1 MLSTLN
7 DVIAVSR
14 SSSLPALRST
24 VHRATHAASATAQRV
39 HDAVGHTPAIT
50 QVTTAQVTGA
60 ELAREVQGLQADFY
74 GRHLFDPFL
83 AFASKADERAY
94 RTREEE
100 NRRYIAE
107 QLAKKTQAGYLNA
120 SGAMVD
126 QMLDAHAHG
135 AGNSA
140 DFASRWDRLIET
152 TRRHRDALSTAGQDT
167 REFDTRIER
176 AVRRHLKTKGMS
188 DRDIDAA
195 LSRAANPLEA
205 ARLSL
210 ASAAEAI
217 AMKSEIDYRL
227 RDDQDRAPPAVAAQK
242 SIHSPTLTEQ
252 AATLAQQAA
261 KVTGLDAL
269 MAQFK
274 ASGVA
279 PASTEPPAKPDP
291 TPAGR
296 PADGPTPSRVPR

>member
-83 AFASKADERAY
+83 TFASKADERAY
-94 RTREEE
+94 RTREDE

-135 AGNSA
+135 AGNSP

-188 DRDIDAA
+188 DRDIDAV
-195 LSRAANPLEA
+195 LSRAADPLEA
-205 ARLSL
+205 ARLCVGRVDEVLAIQREVEGRRLHEDLVAPAVVGKLVQNPSL
-210 ASAAEAI
+210 A
-217 AMKSEIDYRL
+217 
-227 RDDQDRAPPAVAAQK
+227 
-242 SIHSPTLTEQ
+242 EQ